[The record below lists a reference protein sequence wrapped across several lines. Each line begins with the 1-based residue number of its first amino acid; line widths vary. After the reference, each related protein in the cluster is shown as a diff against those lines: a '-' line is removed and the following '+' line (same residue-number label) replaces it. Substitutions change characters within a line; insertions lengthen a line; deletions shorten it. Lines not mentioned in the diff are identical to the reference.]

1 MHKLFFIFLMF
12 ANSEILANKV
22 ILQEINDTNKNEYEL
37 SFKLD
42 KVALIKSESFDDEP
56 KIILKIEGAREFKQ
70 IAQNQS
76 KLIKSFSSSVEDD
89 GISIIIELDQL
100 VKWTKPTQEKMTD
113 HVKMSMNLIPD
124 KKLDKNIRDIV
135 IVIDAGHGGKDPG
148 AVGKNILEKDIT
160 LMIAKELARTLQNT
174 EGFSPKLIRSKDEF
188 IELDERYMR
197 ARRMGADIFVSIHAD
212 GFTLSRVKGA
222 SVYIWSKT
230 SSSMTADNLS
240 DQKLLNV
247 KNTNFDKLDFNED
260 LNRPYFLE
268 EYDLTN
274 KKSLLLAD
282 KILEELKR
290 DPYTYIH
297 KPNVEFA
304 NFRVLKL
311 IDVPSVLVESGFIS
325 NPDDAKRLSGK
336 PGRRMIARGI
346 FKGILNYLKQ
356 ENPKNTIMQDK
367 PKSLT
372 YIIQKGDLLSEIAIR
387 FGVTVDELISQNKI
401 NPKRIYPGQKIK
413 INI

>member
-1 MHKLFFIFLMF
+1 MHTKEISFEPARF
-12 ANSEILANKV
+12 AQYLYLYSTQK
-22 ILQEINDTNKNEYEL
+22 LQETRCHL
-37 SFKLD
+37 
-42 KVALIKSESFDDEP
+42 
-56 KIILKIEGAREFKQ
+56 
-70 IAQNQS
+70 
-76 KLIKSFSSSVEDD
+76 
-89 GISIIIELDQL
+89 
-100 VKWTKPTQEKMTD
+100 
-113 HVKMSMNLIPD
+113 
-124 KKLDKNIRDIV
+124 
-135 IVIDAGHGGKDPG
+135 
-148 AVGKNILEKDIT
+148 
-160 LMIAKELARTLQNT
+160 
-174 EGFSPKLIRSKDEF
+174 RSKCRTCQ
-188 IELDERYMR
+188 IQL
-197 ARRMGADIFVSIHAD
+197 IQI
-212 GFTLSRVKGA
+212 
-222 SVYIWSKT
+222 KT
-230 SSSMTADNLS
+230 FS
-240 DQKLLNV
+240 
-247 KNTNFDKLDFNED
+247 
-260 LNRPYFLE
+260 LE

>member
-56 KIILKIEGAREFKQ
+56 KIILKIESAKEFKQ

-135 IVIDAGHGGKDPG
+135 VVIDAGHGGKDPG

-188 IELDERYMR
+188 I
-197 ARRMGADIFVSIHAD
+197 
-212 GFTLSRVKGA
+212 
-222 SVYIWSKT
+222 
-230 SSSMTADNLS
+230 
-240 DQKLLNV
+240 
-247 KNTNFDKLDFNED
+247 
-260 LNRPYFLE
+260 
-268 EYDLTN
+268 
-274 KKSLLLAD
+274 
-282 KILEELKR
+282 
-290 DPYTYIH
+290 
-297 KPNVEFA
+297 
-304 NFRVLKL
+304 
-311 IDVPSVLVESGFIS
+311 
-325 NPDDAKRLSGK
+325 
-336 PGRRMIARGI
+336 
-346 FKGILNYLKQ
+346 
-356 ENPKNTIMQDK
+356 
-367 PKSLT
+367 
-372 YIIQKGDLLSEIAIR
+372 
-387 FGVTVDELISQNKI
+387 
-401 NPKRIYPGQKIK
+401 
-413 INI
+413 